1 MKAFK
6 KLMAAVLVCVMALT
20 MLTACG
26 GGSGTSSFSAKL
38 TSALKNKGITVT
50 YDSAL
55 TTKAEKM
62 SASIASIDPE
72 KVKNMT
78 DEEGAA
84 LMQKIFADSGLSLLS
99 ETIAISEGKTEDAQI
114 SSIVDQ
120 LVELSAVEPGDQA
133 KMNIEKFGYSQVTYG
148 GETQYIV
155 VVSYTIQ
162 MIG

>member
-6 KLMAAVLVCVMALT
+6 KLVAAVLVCVMALT

-26 GGSGTSSFSAKL
+26 GGSSTSSFSAKL

-55 TTKAEKM
+55 TTKAQKI
-62 SASIASIDPE
+62 SAGIAGIDPE

-78 DEEGAA
+78 DEEGKA
-84 LMQKIFADSGLSLLS
+84 LVQKIFIDSGLDLS
-99 ETIAISEGKTEDAQI
+99 REAFVVSEGKTEDAQI

-120 LVELSAVEPGDQA
+120 LVERSTVEPGA
-133 KMNIEKFGYSQVTYG
+133 PVKVKIEKFGYAQATYG
-148 GETQYIV
+148 GQTQYIV
-155 VVSYTIQ
+155 VAS
-162 MIG
+162 GC